1 MNHTFIIKIINICVH
16 IFYSTVT
23 DFASNSNIIDNVK
36 GYSLMLLVELKCS
49 NLWLP
54 SYSDYQQKLFDI
66 ITKYHEEE
74 NWNFKQISDWLN
86 QNNFKTLRG
95 CSFRQAH
102 VWSIYQKKN
111 RSIQRF
117 SRAYD
122 HKIKDMKIDIV
133 DYIPISN

>member
-1 MNHTFIIKIINICVH
+1 
-16 IFYSTVT
+16 
-23 DFASNSNIIDNVK
+23 
-36 GYSLMLLVELKCS
+36 MLSVELKCS

-66 ITKYHEEE
+66 ITNYHEVE

-86 QNNFKTLRG
+86 QNNFKSLRG
-95 CSFRQAH
+95 HTFRQAP

-133 DYIPISN
+133 DYIPIPNE